1 MQHGSITSL
10 DANSPQHDELESGA
24 DDAVRLIGAS
34 AQPKLNTSHLVE
46 RHKELMAITERR
58 EIMARLK
65 NTSAKAFSIYTIT
78 EHCAEQGDYT
88 ERHNEHIGSL
98 ALELY
103 EALQELGIRI
113 SE

>member
-10 DANSPQHDELESGA
+10 DAKSPQHDEPQSGA

-34 AQPKLNTSHLVE
+34 AQPAPRPSQLVE
-46 RHKELMAITERR
+46 RHKELMAITERC

-65 NTSAKAFSIYTIT
+65 KTSAKAFSIYAIT

-88 ERHNEHIGSL
+88 EMHNEHIGSL

>member
-1 MQHGSITSL
+1 
-10 DANSPQHDELESGA
+10 
-24 DDAVRLIGAS
+24 
-34 AQPKLNTSHLVE
+34 
-46 RHKELMAITERR
+46 
-58 EIMARLK
+58 MARLK
-65 NTSAKAFSIYTIT
+65 KTSAKAFSIYTIT

-88 ERHNEHIGSL
+88 EMHNEHIGSL